1 MGQKVSGEFCS
12 TDSMDGVPPS
22 PQPLP
27 TMTLM
32 PLCIRKGNSKR
43 SRIVSMALM
52 DLTANRQ
59 SKLDFL
65 LDRRRSDDDLS
76 DLQLANAWSPVDRST
91 CIRVKRD
98 DPLTFR
104 RLPVQGTTDAI
115 RAKVG
120 YSRGLHAWT
129 IRWKAD
135 QRGSHAVVGV
145 ATAQAPL
152 QQIGYKC
159 LVGGNAETWGWDLV
173 KNRLWHNGKSH
184 PGVMCLAENGHLLL
198 ERSASIPDDITV
210 ILDMDAG
217 TMAFSIEGHYL
228 GVAFTGLK
236 GKTLYPAVSAVWG
249 HCEVTIRYIGS
260 IEPNPSSLAE
270 ICRGIIRQ
278 QIGRHRLE
286 EGVERLPLPPLLI
299 QFLR

>member
-1 MGQKVSGEFCS
+1 MGQKVSGELCS
-12 TDSMDGVPPS
+12 ASADDTIDGAQS
-22 PQPLP
+22 PQQAPP
-27 TMTLM
+27 TMILM
-32 PLCIRKGNSKR
+32 PSCIRKGTSKR
-43 SRIVSMALM
+43 SRIVSMAIT
-52 DLTANRQ
+52 DLTGSKQ

-65 LDRRRSDDDLS
+65 LDRRRSDDVS
-76 DLQLANAWSPVDRST
+76 DLQLANSWSPVDRST
-91 CIRVKRD
+91 CIRVRRD

-129 IRWKAD
+129 IRWKSD

-173 KNRLWHNGKSH
+173 KNRLWHNGRSH
-184 PGVMCLAENGHLLL
+184 PGVMCLAENGHNLL
-198 ERSASIPDDITV
+198 ERTASIPDDITV

-217 TMAFSIEGHYL
+217 TMEFAIEGHYL

-260 IEPNPSSLAE
+260 IERKSST
-270 ICRGIIRQ
+270 
-278 QIGRHRLE
+278 
-286 EGVERLPLPPLLI
+286 
-299 QFLR
+299 

>member
-12 TDSMDGVPPS
+12 ASTDSMDGGAQPPQLA
-22 PQPLP
+22 PTT
-27 TMTLM
+27 TMTIM
-32 PLCIRKGNSKR
+32 PICIRKGVSKR
-43 SRIVSMALM
+43 SRIVSMATTM
-52 DLTANRQ
+52 DLTGSRQ

-65 LDRRRSDDDLS
+65 LDRRRSDDVS
-76 DLQLANAWSPVDRST
+76 DMQLANAWNPVDRST
-91 CIRVKRD
+91 CIRVRRD

-152 QQIGYKC
+152 QQFGYKC

-184 PGVMCLAENGHLLL
+184 PGVMCQAENGHFLL
-198 ERSASIPDDITV
+198 ERTASISDDITV

-217 TMAFSIEGHYL
+217 TMAFDVDGHYL

-260 IEPNPSSLAE
+260 IERKSS
-270 ICRGIIRQ
+270 Q
-278 QIGRHRLE
+278 
-286 EGVERLPLPPLLI
+286 V
-299 QFLR
+299 